1 MSSNIN
7 IQRVCLFCGGDF
19 IAKTTQTK
27 YCSHKCNSRAY
38 KETQRNRK
46 IEASIVKLK
55 PIQNKPIEEIS
66 KLEFLT
72 AKQTAKLLNSST
84 KTVYNLINSGKL
96 SAINLGER
104 ITRIRR
110 IDIDKIF

>member
-7 IQRVCLFCGGDF
+7 IQRVCLYCGCDF
-19 IAKTTQTK
+19 LAKTTKTK

-38 KETQRNRK
+38 KENQRNIK
-46 IEASIVKLK
+46 ISASVSKTK
-55 PIQNKPIEEIS
+55 EVNKKPIEEIN

-72 AKQTAKLLNSST
+72 AKQTAKLLNAST
-84 KTVYNLINSGKL
+84 KTVYNLINTGKL
-96 SAINLGER
+96 SAINLGQR